1 MEKGVPAHPRVP
13 LDLLSLACKPQMGI
27 WNFLAGRTTA
37 KSNDT
42 SGRSSMP
49 PLDRG
54 AALVR
59 GTHGAYASGI
69 RKRGDWSLD
78 KRIWRYG
85 RIAHAI
91 CERTSRNR
99 GAVEYSPRT
108 SRRVASECHAFSA
121 VGPHAWQRGAAQ
133 RRAVG

>member
-69 RKRGDWSLD
+69 RKGGDRSLD
-78 KRIWRYG
+78 
-85 RIAHAI
+85 
-91 CERTSRNR
+91 
-99 GAVEYSPRT
+99 
-108 SRRVASECHAFSA
+108 
-121 VGPHAWQRGAAQ
+121 
-133 RRAVG
+133 